1 MTRSILTLLVLFGAA
16 CPPGVVVSSDGDCD
30 EDCDVTDRH
39 DADVDTDTDA
49 DTDSDSDA
57 DSDSD
62 SDVDSD
68 TEPASPQLTLYVGTP
83 GGAQVGTM
91 FVHNEFLAD
100 LDDDYGD
107 WTWNERYAWT
117 NGMTFGFN
125 PGIVEGVRFNAT
137 YCSEDTEDEDDASC
151 DGWLAYGSSDA
162 DAHLTASAAVT
173 YFDVSYDVDTV
184 TFSWYEGNVLV
195 TGSSAISEFV
205 DD

>member
-1 MTRSILTLLVLFGAA
+1 MTPTLLALLTA
-16 CPPGVVVSSDGDCD
+16 CATEVVSLDADCD
-30 EDCDVTDRH
+30 DC
-39 DADVDTDTDA
+39 AADTDTDETDTDT
-49 DTDSDSDA
+49 DTDSDADSDA

-62 SDVDSD
+62 SDADTD

-91 FVHNEFLAD
+91 FVHAEFLAD

-107 WTWNERYAWT
+107 WTWDRRYAWI

-137 YCSEDTEDEDDASC
+137 YCSEDTEDEDHASC

-184 TFSWYEGNVLV
+184 TFSWYEGSVLV